1 MENVYDEYLDRDYNT
16 MLLNLFPN
24 LKEKF
29 DEYTSWQ
36 EGIDTGSTLVYEDV
50 FIPYAI
56 EQIAN
61 NNQEEISKIIYLIDE
76 MVNSNNRYCQ
86 NLVEVAILEAL
97 RADPEGQKI
106 RDYLTDNSL
115 SMYDGLSMFK

>member
-29 DEYTSWQ
+29 DEYTNWQ

-61 NNQEEISKIIYLIDE
+61 NNQEEISKIIHLIDE

-86 NLVEVAILEAL
+86 NLVEVAVLEAL

>member
-24 LKEKF
+24 LKEEF

-61 NNQEEISKIIYLIDE
+61 NNQEEISKIIHLIDE

-86 NLVEVAILEAL
+86 NLVEVAVLEAL